1 MVRCVL
7 FQWLTYKIHRPSELK
22 IIRKCWTEET
32 KILSFKQILSKKYL
46 KAGRDVKMSQ
56 SEVLKKSGEIFAL
69 RHVVNLS
76 SDLLDT
82 PDF

>member
-1 MVRCVL
+1 M
-7 FQWLTYKIHRPSELK
+7 SDD
-22 IIRKCWTEET
+22 
-32 KILSFKQILSKKYL
+32 L

-76 SDLLDT
+76 SGDSKTQYEKFSLKMFVPKNVWVTLKIK
-82 PDF
+82 

>member
-1 MVRCVL
+1 MLLTVRHFFYFSL
-7 FQWLTYKIHRPSELK
+7 DKLIDSIEF
-22 IIRKCWTEET
+22 
-32 KILSFKQILSKKYL
+32 LSDDL

-76 SDLLDT
+76 SDLVRYFSPFVT
-82 PDF
+82 